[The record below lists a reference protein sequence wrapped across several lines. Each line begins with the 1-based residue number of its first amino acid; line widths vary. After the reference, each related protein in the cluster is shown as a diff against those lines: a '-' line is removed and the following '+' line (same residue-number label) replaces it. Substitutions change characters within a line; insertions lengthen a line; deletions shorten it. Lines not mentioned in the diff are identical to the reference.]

1 MCTDEDYITKI
12 SMDRLCATAGLQ
24 ISCWSQAATFWHNNY
39 LDNIASE
46 KCADTGF

>member
-1 MCTDEDYITKI
+1 MAVWSP

-24 ISCWSQAATFWHNNY
+24 ISRSSQAATSLHNNY

-46 KCADTGF
+46 KCADAGF